1 MSKAKPRRGPRK
13 IGYARVS
20 TEDQNLAVQIEALKN
35 YGVDDGSI
43 YVEKISAV
51 AARRPAFK
59 WALTVL
65 RPGDEFCVHAL
76 DRLGRDLV
84 ELINSLQTIREA
96 GATFKSLT
104 QPELND
110 GTAFG
115 RLMLFFQGAIAQYE
129 REKVVERTRRGVE
142 TAKRAGQKFGVD
154 PKLNHEQRAQ
164 CREWAAKGW
173 TNDEIRRE
181 VVKRK
186 WCKSISYPT
195 MHNYLKRDE

>member
-20 TEDQNLAVQIEALKN
+20 TEDQNLAVQVEALKN
-35 YGVDDGSI
+35 YGVDDSSI

-51 AARRPAFK
+51 ASRRPAFK
-59 WALTVL
+59 WALAVL
-65 RPGDEFCVHAL
+65 RPGDEFIVHAL

-84 ELINSLQTIREA
+84 ELINSLQIIRDA

-115 RLMLFFQGAIAQYE
+115 RFMRFLQGAIAQYE
-129 REKVVERTRRGVE
+129 REKVVERTRRGVD
-142 TAKRAGQKFGVD
+142 TAKREGKRFGVE
-154 PKLNHEQRAQ
+154 PKLSYERRVQ

-186 WCKSISYPT
+186 WCKKISYPT